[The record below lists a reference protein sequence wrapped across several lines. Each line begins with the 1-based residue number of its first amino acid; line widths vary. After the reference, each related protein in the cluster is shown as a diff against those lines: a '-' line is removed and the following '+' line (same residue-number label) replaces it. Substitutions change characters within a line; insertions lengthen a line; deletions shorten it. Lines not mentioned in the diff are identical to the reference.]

1 MSFHKKE
8 TEKIELVARPGL
20 VYFLVVV
27 GVGASSCQMEDI
39 HTLWTGS
46 CAKTNFFHVG
56 VMTITSC
63 DSGKKATTKATVFG
77 CLTQQRILSQAF
89 LNTFMVAGV
98 VGHCRF
104 IEF

>member
-1 MSFHKKE
+1 MA
-8 TEKIELVARPGL
+8 TPGL
-20 VYFLVVV
+20 VYLLVVV

-39 HTLWTGS
+39 HALWTGS

-63 DSGKKATTKATVFG
+63 GSEKKITKATVFG

-89 LNTFMVAGV
+89 FNTFMVASV